1 MTMAKS
7 DNATAVEFLN
17 ITLKNDPDKDI
28 ESHDSLLNI
37 IHSEPIT
44 HQVHAAPMNRYQH
57 IIYRVAAGLFFLL
70 LSVTVPGIL
79 SAQTTSDSGTITV
92 TAEVSPTFLVE
103 GIHDLDFGNLLQ
115 NSQKSINA
123 LTGAINTGGGAT
135 NSLPGGQR
143 GAFVVIADA
152 GSEVK
157 FELELPQRLYD
168 SGFNEFLNVDF
179 TRLDGNSDRLEAFI
193 VEEGNITGSLTDIAV
208 NGAVFGNV
216 TIGSSPILPTT
227 SNTLGDGGEYFAFPT
242 NEITA
247 GGQNGNGVAVVIGGT
262 VSVPIG
268 RSINQYSGDITL
280 TVEVED

>member
-1 MTMAKS
+1 
-7 DNATAVEFLN
+7 
-17 ITLKNDPDKDI
+17 
-28 ESHDSLLNI
+28 
-37 IHSEPIT
+37 
-44 HQVHAAPMNRYQH
+44 MNRFQH
-57 IIYRVAAGLFFLL
+57 KLCGAAAGLLFLL
-70 LSVTVPGIL
+70 LLIGLPGML
-79 SAQTTSDSGTITV
+79 SAQSSTSDNGTITV

-103 GIHDLDFGNLLQ
+103 GIQDLDFGNLLQ
-115 NSQKSINA
+115 DSQKSINA
-123 LTGAINTGGGAT
+123 LTGAINTGGGNN

-157 FELELPQRLYD
+157 FELELPQRLLD
-168 SGFNEFLNVDF
+168 LAFFEFLNVDF

-216 TIGSSPILPTT
+216 TIGANPTLPTT

-262 VSVPIG
+262 VSVPSG
-268 RSINQYSGDITL
+268 RSINQYTGDITL